1 VADVDID
8 LGVLEPV
15 RDADVPQGDLLHE
28 PPPSP
33 RARPVA
39 ALFATGALVL
49 SLVGAV
55 ERPGLTPVATVSAA
69 PVEFAVDADTVYA
82 LSADQVATYGTAGE
96 TGTWP
101 LGSRRFRDVAVVG
114 DAVVVSGGECP
125 GVVGSTVAVFD
136 RRGDQRWRRSGR
148 LMGGVAGRPW
158 VVVERPATGQRCT
171 NSGPASITAATIQAV
186 DTRTGATAWSFERP
200 ATAAAY
206 GVTDNQG
213 DLTGVVTV
221 STDGTAQVR
230 RTVDGRAHAD
240 GRIAGLRRS
249 TTGRGL
255 FASQVFASGGTI
267 VVADGRSNELLGYA
281 VGTLE
286 QRWRLRAP
294 EGGRRALPVTYFGC
308 GTLICSWANSETL
321 AAVTPR
327 VPANVPRSWLG
338 QVNQVLVV
346 VDPERGQVVRH
357 LGGYQLLG
365 ADADALLLSWP
376 TTAGGTSLAWFS
388 PRTAEMRML
397 ASSHERYNACVV
409 GQRRLACTTSDNGL
423 RIWRTRG

>member
-8 LGVLEPV
+8 LGVLGPA
-15 RDADVPQGDLLHE
+15 RDADVLHG
-28 PPPSP
+28 PAPAP
-33 RARPVA
+33 RGRPLA
-39 ALFATGALVL
+39 ALVATGAMAL

-82 LSADQVATYGTAGE
+82 LSADQVATYGAAGA
-96 TGTWP
+96 TGAWP

-136 RRGDQRWRRSGR
+136 RRGEQRWRRSGR

-171 NSGPASITAATIQAV
+171 NSGPATITAATIQAI
-186 DTRTGATAWSFERP
+186 DTRTGATAWSFDRP

-213 DLTGVVTV
+213 NLTGVVTV
-221 STDGTAQVR
+221 STDGATQVR
-230 RTVDGRAHAD
+230 GTVDGRARAD
-240 GRIAGLRRS
+240 GWITGLRRS

-255 FASQVFASGGTI
+255 FASQVFASGGTV
-267 VVADGRSNELLGYA
+267 VVADGRSNELVGYA

-294 EGGRRALPVTYFGC
+294 AGGGRALPVTYFGC
-308 GTLICSWANSETL
+308 GTLICTWANVGTL
-321 AAVTPR
+321 PAVTPR
-327 VPANVPRSWLG
+327 VPPNVPRDWLS
-338 QVNQVLVV
+338 QMSQVLVV
-346 VDPERGQVVRH
+346 VDPERGRVVRH
-357 LGGYQLLG
+357 LAGYQLLG
-365 ADADALLLSWP
+365 ADADALLLTWP

-397 ASSHERYNACVV
+397 ATSRERYNACVV
-409 GQRRLACTTSDNGL
+409 GVRRLACTTSENGL